1 MEENKKQLVVITGAN
16 SGIGLACVNLF
27 LEKGY
32 PVLGID
38 KEIEVVSQIKDKN
51 LVVSKVDVK
60 DYASLKKSIK
70 EARQK
75 FGDVDLLINNAGVMY
90 LERYDKQDL
99 NEKYDM
105 LDTNIKGVVNGM
117 DAVLSDMVKRNCG
130 TIINISS
137 VAGRYTYNNHAIYN
151 STKFAVN
158 AVTEQIRRELAHT
171 NIRFSLIE
179 PAIVDTN
186 LLENT
191 KNKEIYDDYKKWRD
205 EINGG
210 LKPKTIAET
219 AFYIYSLP
227 QDISIKEIML
237 SHTNETDV

>member
-1 MEENKKQLVVITGAN
+1 MKNKNKSLVVITGAN

-27 LEKGY
+27 LEKGF
-32 PVLGID
+32 LILAID
-38 KEIEVVSQIKDKN
+38 KEIDVIKEIQSNN
-51 LVVSKVDVK
+51 LIVNKVDVK
-60 DYASLKKSIK
+60 DYQALKISII
-70 EARQK
+70 EAEDK
-75 FGDVDLLINNAGVMY
+75 FGPVDLLINNAGVMY
-90 LERYDKQDL
+90 LERYDRQDL

-105 LDTNIKGVVNGM
+105 LDTNIKGVINGM
-117 DAVLSDMVKRNCG
+117 DAVLHSMVERNWG

-137 VAGRYTYNNHAIYN
+137 VAGRYTYSNHAVYN

-158 AVTEQIRRELAHT
+158 AVTEQIRRELAST
-171 NIRFSLIE
+171 KIRFCLIE

-210 LKPKTIAET
+210 LKPITIAET
-219 AFYIYSLP
+219 AFYVYSLP
-227 QDISIKEIML
+227 QEISIKEIML